1 MVFPRPGMSEEEFS
15 VCLSTREKGVAQWTA
30 ANGHR
35 AGASTHTLPESRA
48 LYLPIQDEDQVKG
61 VMGIYLEERRP
72 IAEFEY
78 NLLTAMLSEAAVK
91 LKDTFPQE

>member
-1 MVFPRPGMSEEEFS
+1 MDGGQRTP
-15 VCLSTREKGVAQWTA
+15 
-30 ANGHR
+30 
-35 AGASTHTLPESRA
+35 AGASTHTLPDSLA

-61 VMGIYLEERRP
+61 VMGIYLEELP
-72 IAEFEY
+72 SHSEFEY